1 MSLMHV
7 FISLESDTL
16 KSAKDG
22 ISVLLSTGFTSEV
35 PSNMLALGN
44 GAEGG
49 LFDFVG
55 VLVQSHVPTH
65 QQSLNYP
72 RVELTLTS

>member
-7 FISLESDTL
+7 FISLGSDAL

-35 PSNMLALGN
+35 PSDVLALGN

-65 QQSLNYP
+65 ERLLN
-72 RVELTLTS
+72 